1 MLNPGLTILYLHG
14 FASSPLS
21 RKARFLEERLAA
33 RGIRFS
39 APDLASGDFFHLTI
53 SKQLEVVRASAA
65 GAERLVIIGSSMG
78 GYLAALYAAEHNK
91 VEQLVLL
98 APAFGF
104 HDLWVERLGPDQ
116 IRNWRESGRLSVF
129 HYGEGREVDLSYQF
143 LADAEKYPLYP
154 DCRVPALIFHGTHD
168 DLVPLAN
175 SAQFVQQHPEVRLVE
190 LNSGHELTDVLEEIW
205 TGLESCLPP
214 A

>member
-1 MLNPGLTILYLHG
+1 MLNPALSVLYLHG

-21 RKARFLEERLAA
+21 RKARFLEERFAA
-33 RGIRFS
+33 RGIPFH
-39 APDLASGDFFHLTI
+39 APDLAAGDFFHLTI

-65 GAERLVIIGSSMG
+65 KAERLMIVGSSLG
-78 GYLAALYAAEHNK
+78 GYLAALYAAEHGE

-104 HDLWVERLGPDQ
+104 HDLWVERLGPDELRQ
-116 IRNWRESGRLSVF
+116 WRESGRLSVF
-129 HYGEGREVDLSYQF
+129 HYGEGGQADLSYEF
-143 LADAEKYPLYP
+143 LTDAERYPAYP

-168 DLVPLAN
+168 ELVPLAN
-175 SAQFVQQHPEVRLVE
+175 SARFVQQHRAARLVE
-190 LNSGHELTDVLEEIW
+190 VNSGHELTDVLEDIW
-205 TGLESCLPP
+205 TGIESCLTS